1 MSSTPPTTTAAA
13 AAAATTTNSRFTPN
27 TETLEDA
34 LKTQTVG
41 LVHLSDF
48 KKRRVELAEQREREA
63 AEKLQAYRGASSR
76 EGSETPGGGSSGG
89 AARRK
94 KRKTVVKGK
103 LSFGG
108 EAEEEEEEQQ
118 QQQQQQEAAA
128 TPEPGEGAG
137 DKKKGGGSSS
147 SGDEAAGDVM
157 AAAGEAKK
165 RKVNPKLRA
174 PPPKVLTKNTLL
186 REAQERETL
195 RREFLALQEKIKN
208 EEISIPFVFY
218 DGTNVAPPDG
228 SGVQVKKGEMV
239 WLFLE
244 RARRMSGRREWLR
257 VSVDDLLLVR
267 GEVIIPHHYEFYY
280 FIVNRTQGPNGTL
293 FDYPS
298 PLDPPLPS
306 GEPATTAQ
314 GGKEDPTMTKVV
326 DRRWYERNKHIFPA
340 SVWTEFDP
348 NTDYRNM
355 VRRDQGG
362 NAFFFG

>member
-1 MSSTPPTTTAAA
+1 MSSTPPTTTP
-13 AAAATTTNSRFTPN
+13 NSRFTPN

-63 AEKLQAYRGASSR
+63 AEKLQTYRGASSR
-76 EGSETPGGGSSGG
+76 EGSETPAPAAA
-89 AARRK
+89 AARKK
-94 KRKTVVKGK
+94 KRKAVVKGK

-108 EAEEEEEEQQ
+108 EEDDEEGG
-118 QQQQQQEAAA
+118 
-128 TPEPGEGAG
+128 TPEAEAEAEAGGVKKKDNEKVEGPGEGEG
-137 DKKKGGGSSS
+137 EG
-147 SGDEAAGDVM
+147 EAAV
-157 AAAGEAKK
+157 AVGEAKK

-298 PLDPPLPS
+298 PLDPPNPN
-306 GEPATTAQ
+306 GEPTTTTQ